1 MRPKFEAQR
10 EFEFPTSNLK
20 LTREYYAKY
29 EAISKTLDANPEI
42 IDLAH
47 RDLRDALITSNG
59 SRPARVRF
67 TTEHVLRLLIVQS
80 CCARSSSGSMTVP
93 PCVSSFASG

>member
-29 EAISKTLDANPEI
+29 EAISK
-42 IDLAH
+42 
-47 RDLRDALITSNG
+47 
-59 SRPARVRF
+59 
-67 TTEHVLRLLIVQS
+67 
-80 CCARSSSGSMTVP
+80 
-93 PCVSSFASG
+93 